1 MKISKSFVLCMSLA
15 VLFVSGCAT
24 PTRTA
29 QTANQGVDPNYDASK
44 QKAVKLTQTNRG
56 AQITFDA
63 RVLFDTGKADVKGDG
78 QVAIDRVATLLKEKT
93 AANLII
99 EGHTDSTG
107 AAQLNQRLSEQRAD
121 SVKAGL
127 VSRGVQP
134 GRIQTKGM
142 GFSQPVADNATEDGR
157 SQNRRVEI
165 VMLGETVERIG
176 GKAEEERLASGL
188 EKFLQNAEEL
198 VRGVFD
204 KLTGNDKKPQ

>member
-1 MKISKSFVLCMSLA
+1 MKKLNVTMGAGAIAIIL
-15 VLFVSGCAT
+15 SGCAT
-24 PTRTA
+24 VPA
-29 QTANQGVDPNYDASK
+29 QRSANAGVDPNYDVSK

-63 RVLFDTGKADVKGDG
+63 RVLFDTGKAEVKSDG
-78 QVAIDRVATLLKEKT
+78 QVAIERVATLLKDKT
-93 AANLII
+93 AANVII

-121 SVKAGL
+121 SVRTSL

-198 VRGVFD
+198 VRGVFER
-204 KLTGNDKKPQ
+204 LTGNEKKPQ